1 MSDDGEETDTLSSL
15 PSGVERG
22 PGVGETRPPSFHG
35 GPSRLETADTADS
48 IIREFD
54 DTESSITSVSQIGR
68 RQRHHGQGKTVII
81 IGRINRLIVDVLK
94 EGECPCTGAEPS
106 S

>member
-1 MSDDGEETDTLSSL
+1 MAFKILADGGTVVSDDGEETDTLSSL

-35 GPSRLETADTADS
+35 GASRLETADTADS

-68 RQRHHGQGKTVII
+68 RQRHHGPGKYLP
-81 IGRINRLIVDVLK
+81 RQLK
-94 EGECPCTGAEPS
+94 
-106 S
+106 